1 MVLKD
6 VDFMSSLAKSD
17 IFAIL
22 DSIIIPSMW

>member
-6 VDFMSSLAKSD
+6 VDFMSSLAKNEF
-17 IFAIL
+17 FAIL